1 MESVGPDGQAG
12 YDHVIKLANS
22 LVDLRNQWFVT
33 QSKVDEIVTL
43 WDDLSD
49 HDKGP
54 LIYPSPHH
62 TPLPPW

>member
-12 YDHVIKLANS
+12 YDCVIKLANS
-22 LVDLRNQWFVT
+22 LVDLRHQGFVT

-54 LIYPSPHH
+54 LIFQ
-62 TPLPPW
+62 PPATVTDN

>member
-22 LVDLRNQWFVT
+22 LVDLRHQWFVT

-62 TPLPPW
+62 TPLPLW